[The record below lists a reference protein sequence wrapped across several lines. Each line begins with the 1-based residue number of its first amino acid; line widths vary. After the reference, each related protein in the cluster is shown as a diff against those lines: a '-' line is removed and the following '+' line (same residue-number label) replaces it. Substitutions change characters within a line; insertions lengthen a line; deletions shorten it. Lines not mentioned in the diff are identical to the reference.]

1 MEQDSTEAPDPITEM
16 TREAVEGNTGTLE
29 GTVSEAIHRH
39 LDRDPTAWSEVTHR
53 VMRGVVEGLHKSPD
67 ADGKLRRASEAAV
80 LTVAKRWGNVVL
92 AGKATVLASREAAS
106 AVGINSARA
115 AEQASLGAA
124 EGVMR
129 VGPVAFPVLQRELS
143 PLVDNFDVLFARSRN
158 LPAVVE
164 EKPIIVE
171 QAPEETSHESFD
183 ASDDHAADA
192 PVVED
197 YSARSPFAPRPE
209 APSQDFL
216 KQRLQDK
223 IAQPVPPKVGF
234 FGRLVARVKGW
245 FSKKS

>member
-1 MEQDSTEAPDPITEM
+1 M
-16 TREAVEGNTGTLE
+16 TRQAMAGNAEALE

-53 VMRGVVEGLHKSPD
+53 VMRGVVEGLSKSQD
-67 ADGKLRRASEAAV
+67 ADGKLRRASETAV

-106 AVGINSARA
+106 AIGMNSARA

-124 EGVMR
+124 EGVLR
-129 VGPVAFPVLQRELS
+129 VGPVAFPVLQKELT

-158 LPAVVE
+158 LPAVLE
-164 EKPIIVE
+164 EKPLIVDPV
-171 QAPEETSHESFD
+171 PEETSHESFD
-183 ASDDHAADA
+183 NSDDHAAEA

-197 YSARSPFAPRPE
+197 YTARSPFAPRPE

-216 KQRLQDK
+216 KRMHAK
-223 IAQPVPPKVGF
+223 IEEPAPPKLGF